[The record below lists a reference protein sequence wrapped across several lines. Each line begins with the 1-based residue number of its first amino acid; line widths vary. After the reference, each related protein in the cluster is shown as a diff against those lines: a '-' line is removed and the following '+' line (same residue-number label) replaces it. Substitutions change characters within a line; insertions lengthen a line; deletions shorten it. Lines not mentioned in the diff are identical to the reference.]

1 MSKKVL
7 GVVDAVKHIDPV
19 SAGARAV
26 RTVVSATADEKRC
39 PKCGSWAK
47 QDLTGTDVMGK
58 ACAGGA
64 TVGVLAATGGAAISS
79 GAATGAA
86 IGSVIPV
93 FGTIIGGLIGGA
105 IGAATAGGAVAA
117 VGGAAGSIAGRVM
130 DEIEETYKCEC
141 GHRFS

>member
-64 TVGVLAATGGAAISS
+64 TVGVLGSNWWSGNIVWCCNRGSHRERYSCIWNDNWRSYRWSYRRGNSGWCSGSS
-79 GAATGAA
+79 WW
-86 IGSVIPV
+86 
-93 FGTIIGGLIGGA
+93 
-105 IGAATAGGAVAA
+105 
-117 VGGAAGSIAGRVM
+117 
-130 DEIEETYKCEC
+130 CC
-141 GHRFS
+141 GFYCM